1 MPYKR
6 RATSHEFAKPRKSI
20 KRERLE
26 NETSGKS
33 ARRYPARDATVSPTA
48 PAGTTDSF
56 KQSTVNPT
64 DTDGDADAPI
74 SRRTRLGRM
83 TCQGLFDNSAPS
95 HKPAQPIQPTSD
107 RNGTPAPRSSPDL
120 DMEFLTGH
128 IIALKERAASLEHE
142 NEDLKTLNQE
152 LKKKYEVLAERVAG
166 LADLLR
172 REA

>member
-33 ARRYPARDATVSPTA
+33 ARDATVSPTA

-142 NEDLKTLNQE
+142 NEDLKTLISGAE
-152 LKKKYEVLAERVAG
+152 KKV
-166 LADLLR
+166 
-172 REA
+172 

>member
-6 RATSHEFAKPRKSI
+6 RATSHEFARPRKSI

-26 NETSGKS
+26 NEISGK
-33 ARRYPARDATVSPTA
+33 DATVSPTA
-48 PAGTTDSF
+48 PAGRTDSF
-56 KQSTVNPT
+56 KHSTVNPT

-95 HKPAQPIQPTSD
+95 HKPARPIQPTSD
-107 RNGTPAPRSSPDL
+107 RNSTPAPKSSADL
-120 DMEFLTGH
+120 DMEFLKGR

-142 NEDLKTLNQE
+142 KEDLKTLNQE
-152 LKKKYEVLAERVAG
+152 LKTKYEVLVEKVTG
-166 LADLLR
+166 LANLLG
-172 REA
+172 REV